1 MIKGLSD
8 YEKYKVL
15 RPVIGEHQLDENG
28 FPIINKTEFREKEWH
43 NIGVTGLQNA
53 SPKKKNDN
61 MVLLMFNYDYRLLNL
76 WNTPLKKIGLFQ
88 SFYAIST
95 PDFSIYPRMNINDVR
110 HNVYMSRWLGKT
122 WQNYGSTVYPTIG
135 WALPDTYDIVFGG
148 VEKGGI
154 VVIST
159 LGCHNNTEVFLKGFN
174 EMKKRLTP
182 SLIIVYGDMIEGM
195 TGRFVN
201 YKYSDAFSRDSFQL
215 RIEGISQVFEIK
227 EAA

>member
-1 MIKGLSD
+1 M
-8 YEKYKVL
+8 
-15 RPVIGEHQLDENG
+15 
-28 FPIINKTEFREKEWH
+28 
-43 NIGVTGLQNA
+43 
-53 SPKKKNDN
+53 
-61 MVLLMFNYDYRLLNL
+61 
-76 WNTPLKKIGLFQ
+76 
-88 SFYAIST
+88 
-95 PDFSIYPRMNINDVR
+95 
-110 HNVYMSRWLGKT
+110 
-122 WQNYGSTVYPTIG
+122 
-135 WALPDTYDIVFGG
+135 
-148 VEKGGI
+148 
-154 VVIST
+154 VIST